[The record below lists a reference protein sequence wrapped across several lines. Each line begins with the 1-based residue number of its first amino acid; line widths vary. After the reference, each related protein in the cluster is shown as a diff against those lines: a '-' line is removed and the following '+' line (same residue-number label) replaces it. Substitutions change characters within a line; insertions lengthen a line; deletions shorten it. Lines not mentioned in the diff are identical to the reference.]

1 MLYTHRTTGYILR
14 DYRLYTFGTTGYI
27 HTEPQAI
34 YVQDH
39 KLCLEYAGLV
49 HHIVER
55 IQSNN
60 KTSCWFHS
68 GAITST

>member
-49 HHIVER
+49 HHIVE
-55 IQSNN
+55 
-60 KTSCWFHS
+60 
-68 GAITST
+68 